1 MEKIIILF
9 SSIILFACQP
19 NKKSDTVMHAETD
32 ANATYYLIRHA
43 DKDTSSNAG
52 DDPELTAQ
60 GKARAQNWAEVL
72 KNVSFDK
79 VYSTDFIRTRE
90 TAEPIATDNSLEI
103 ELYDPTDLY
112 NQDFISQTEG
122 KTVLVVGHSN
132 TTAAFVN
139 KILGEDR
146 FSEIDES
153 NYGNLY
159 IVNVI
164 DGKAE
169 ASLLYINSW
178 DKE

>member
-19 NKKSDTVMHAETD
+19 NKKSNTEIHSAIET
-32 ANATYYLIRHA
+32 NATYYLIRHA
-43 DKDTSSNAG
+43 DKDTSSTAG
-52 DDPELTAQ
+52 DNPELTAQ
-60 GKARAQNWAEVL
+60 GKARAENWAEVL
-72 KNVSFDK
+72 KNVTFDK
-79 VYSTDFIRTRE
+79 VYSTDYIRTRE
-90 TAEPIATDNSLEI
+90 TAEPIAADNTLEI
-103 ELYDPTDLY
+103 EIYDPTDLY
-112 NQDFISQTEG
+112 NQDFITQTQG

-169 ASLLYINSW
+169 ANLLYIN
-178 DKE
+178 K